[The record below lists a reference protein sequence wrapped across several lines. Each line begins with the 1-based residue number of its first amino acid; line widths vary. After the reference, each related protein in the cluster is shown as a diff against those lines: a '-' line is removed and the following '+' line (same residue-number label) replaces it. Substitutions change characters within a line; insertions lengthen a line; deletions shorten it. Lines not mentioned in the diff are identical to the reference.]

1 MIDINELV
9 KLLEDNKL
17 KNISVYNVENSV
29 EERFIIIATS
39 SSIQQSKSVADIIA
53 QKYDYQDKIEGYNKG
68 EWIVFDFNTITL
80 HIFLPKVR
88 EKYNLDKLY
97 KPLKYNINK
106 K

>member
-1 MIDINELV
+1 MIEINELI

-17 KNISVYNVENSV
+17 KNISLYNVVSSEV
-29 EERFIIIATS
+29 ERFIIIAS
-39 SSIQQSKSVADIIA
+39 SNSAQQSKLVADMIA
-53 QKYDYQDKIEGYNKG
+53 QKYNYQEKIEGYTKG
-68 EWIVFDFNTITL
+68 EWIVFDFNTLTL

-97 KPLKYNINK
+97 KPLRYSISK

>member
-1 MIDINELV
+1 MIEINELI

-17 KNISVYNVENSV
+17 KNISLYNVENSEV
-29 EERFIIIATS
+29 ERFIIIAS
-39 SSIQQSKSVADIIA
+39 SNSAQQSKLVADMIA
-53 QKYDYQDKIEGYNKG
+53 QKYNYQEKIEGYTKG
-68 EWIVFDFNTITL
+68 EWIVFDFNILTL

-97 KPLKYNINK
+97 KPLRYSISK